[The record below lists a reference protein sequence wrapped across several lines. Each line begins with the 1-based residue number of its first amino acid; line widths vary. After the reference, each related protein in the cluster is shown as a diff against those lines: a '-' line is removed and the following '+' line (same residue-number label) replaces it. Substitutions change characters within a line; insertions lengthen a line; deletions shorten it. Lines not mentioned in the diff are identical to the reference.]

1 MKIFN
6 KKNLLLS
13 SAVVVGM
20 LFTVGTKA
28 VQADTT
34 DNAQQA
40 TTTDNAQQATTNTLN
55 VNTATTSVPD
65 KSLIMPVASRDNQT
79 LRQVAEANNTSLS
92 VLEKLND
99 NIDPDKTIANGT
111 WLYLP
116 QNEDLSLLFTAL
128 YTAHSGISSAQ
139 YQKYYGRLS
148 ASERSAKLWIARR
161 ESGYNYHARNGRY
174 YGRFQLDVSYLH
186 GDYSVANQERTA
198 DRYVKGR
205 YGSWTA
211 AKRFWM
217 AHNWY

>member
-13 SAVVVGM
+13 SAVVAGM

-40 TTTDNAQQATTNTLN
+40 TTNTLN
-55 VNTATTSVPD
+55 VNTATTSIPD

-161 ESGYNYHARNGRY
+161 GRY